1 MSYLSCPVCGDH
13 LKLKYKL
20 KFNVY
25 QCPNCGLYNSD
36 ARFEYSFK
44 SNLESDS
51 RDIGLKNLRIGN
63 FATIID
69 ELKSIYGDGIS
80 TIKGLEIG
88 SGNGWWLQSC
98 KENNIHCTGIEPER
112 IYENYH
118 KQNHLD
124 VLYGFYPEVNAEQPN
139 GYDFIIFNDVFEHI
153 PDINGLVEN
162 LRKDISD
169 DGFIIINIPMSTGFF
184 YKTATQFRK
193 LGITSFLTRLWQF
206 DFHSPHMNYFN
217 DKNLGMLME
226 KHGLTEIKALK
237 LESLDFPSMK
247 ERIMADKA
255 MSKFKAKALTSAL
268 TLMKPVIRSSKPDI
282 KVFFFKKKV

>member
-1 MSYLSCPVCGDH
+1 MSELSCPVCGH
-13 LKLKYKL
+13 QLKLKYRL

-25 QCPNCGLYNSD
+25 QCPDCGLYNSD

-51 RDIGLKNLRIGN
+51 RDVGLKNLRIRN
-63 FATIID
+63 FATIIE
-69 ELKSIYGDGIS
+69 ELKIIYGDKINS
-80 TIKGLEIG
+80 IKGLEIG

-98 KENNIHCTGIEPER
+98 KENNIRCTGIEPER
-112 IYENYH
+112 IYEDYH

-124 VLYGFYPEVNAEQPN
+124 ILYGFYPEVGAEQAN

-162 LRKDISD
+162 LKKDIKA

-184 YKTATQFRK
+184 YKMATLLRK
-193 LGITSFLTRLWQF
+193 FGVKSFLTRLWQF

-217 DKNLGMLME
+217 ESNLSMLME
-226 KHGLTEIKALK
+226 KHGLNKVKVLD

-255 MSKFKAKALTSAL
+255 MGKFKASTLAFALK
-268 TLMKPVIRSSKPDI
+268 LMKPIIKGSKPDTR
-282 KVFFFKKKV
+282 VFFFKQKV